1 MKLKFLTINYFFII
15 FLIFLFSTNSYSAS
29 MSMIGEKGDPN
40 KVDRIIKVKMYDNYY
55 EPNLVKIKKG
65 ETIKFIVENLG
76 ELVHEYNIGTK
87 EMHLEH
93 RPEMQKLIDHEILL
107 VDKID
112 KIKMKKMS
120 KMDHSLGHSH
130 ANSIMLEPKT
140 SGEIIWRF
148 SKNINLEIAC
158 NIPGHY
164 ESGMVGKLI
173 TH

>member
-1 MKLKFLTINYFFII
+1 MITKKIL
-15 FLIFLFSTNSYSAS
+15 LIFFSLFFTTLAYSAS
-29 MSMIGEKGDPN
+29 MNMIGEEGDPN
-40 KVDRIIKVKMYDNYY
+40 KIDRVVNIKMYDNYY

-65 ETIKFIVENLG
+65 ETIKFIIENLG
-76 ELVHEYNIGTK
+76 EMVHEYNIGTK
-87 EMHLEH
+87 EMHIKH
-93 RPEMQKLIDHEILL
+93 QPEMQKLIDHEIIL

-130 ANSIMLEPKT
+130 ANSIMLEPKS
-140 SGEIIWRF
+140 SGELIWKF
-148 SKNINLEIAC
+148 SKDINLEMAC

-164 ESGMVGKLI
+164 ESGMVGNLV

>member
-1 MKLKFLTINYFFII
+1 MITKKIL
-15 FLIFLFSTNSYSAS
+15 LIFFSLFFTTIAYSAS
-29 MSMIGEKGDPN
+29 MNMIGEEGDPN
-40 KVDRIIKVKMYDNYY
+40 KIDRVVSIKMYDNYY

-65 ETIKFIVENLG
+65 ETIKFIIENLG
-76 ELVHEYNIGTK
+76 EMVHEYNIGTK
-87 EMHLEH
+87 EMHIKH
-93 RPEMQKLIDHEILL
+93 QPEMQKLIDHEILL

-130 ANSIMLEPKT
+130 ANSIMLEPKS
-140 SGEIIWRF
+140 SGELIWKF
-148 SKNINLEIAC
+148 SKDINLEMAC

-164 ESGMVGKLI
+164 ESGMVGNLV